1 MSDDD
6 NDDDDDDDDDGDGDD
21 DDDDDD
27 ESEKYYF
34 KETTKCPSLKTQ
46 SFSQSVYKAISRG
59 ALNSQRSC
67 CWQTSKE
74 VTKGVDKT
82 QETPRTF
89 CPLRYLAFFVGAFCP
104 VCWRCCADP
113 GP

>member
-1 MSDDD
+1 M
-6 NDDDDDDDDDGDGDD
+6 
-21 DDDDDD
+21 
-27 ESEKYYF
+27 EKI
-34 KETTKCPSLKTQ
+34 KIEEIEKLVGLTGCR
-46 SFSQSVYKAISRG
+46 VDR
-59 ALNSQRSC
+59 

-113 GP
+113 VP

>member
-1 MSDDD
+1 MHAVRH
-6 NDDDDDDDDDGDGDD
+6 
-21 DDDDDD
+21 
-27 ESEKYYF
+27 SENY
-34 KETTKCPSLKTQ
+34 SLPEN
-46 SFSQSVYKAISRG
+46 RG
-59 ALNSQRSC
+59 PLWP

-74 VTKGVDKT
+74 ITKGVDKT

-89 CPLRYLAFFVGAFCP
+89 CPLRYLAFCVGAFCP